1 MPAARTRGSYTRF
14 VLAKENLPFAEI
26 HRWIYHASQS
36 LDPPAILW
44 FARGS
49 GSCSAATL
57 WPELMSA
64 FCASSPRVSAE
75 TLVPART
82 GSPAGGLAAS
92 RVRVDGGGGLRSLL
106 EGELRCSATRCL
118 CDDES
123 TSPRA
128 HHASG
133 RGTVSSLRS
142 HSAASKLR
150 ASLTPPSAD
159 SVAAVLRGSASLQ
172 GVAVGPGHELA
183 TISRN
188 ARAAAEV
195 GGGTSMRNALRYS
208 GGSSWQVTAPNAA
221 ACRAIG
227 AEQRGADAREDQR
240 DRRDAVH
247 GLHEDARVDAC
258 FSDVGRLAVLGVVG
272 TIRSTS
278 SRADTGTTGPKPS
291 VPGGGRASPPRQ
303 EAERSSAR
311 RGWRCEV
318 QGDVRATRRAAP
330 PRRPRRWP

>member
-1 MPAARTRGSYTRF
+1 MPRDPAVAPRPGRSSATRPQRHSW
-14 VLAKENLPFAEI
+14 V
-26 HRWIYHASQS
+26 IYAVRPGEGEPSVRRDSPLDHHASQS

-172 GVAVGPGHELA
+172 GVAVGPG
-183 TISRN
+183 
-188 ARAAAEV
+188 ARARRRRP
-195 GGGTSMRNALRYS
+195 GTPWRPQN
-208 GGSSWQVTAPNAA
+208 
-221 ACRAIG
+221 G
-227 AEQRGADAREDQR
+227 AEGGA
-240 DRRDAVH
+240 
-247 GLHEDARVDAC
+247 
-258 FSDVGRLAVLGVVG
+258 
-272 TIRSTS
+272 
-278 SRADTGTTGPKPS
+278 
-291 VPGGGRASPPRQ
+291 
-303 EAERSSAR
+303 
-311 RGWRCEV
+311 
-318 QGDVRATRRAAP
+318 
-330 PRRPRRWP
+330 